1 MKSVVEERGK
11 LPSIRSIHENSYAW
25 HHTSIDDVN
34 RLLAVTPCTL
44 GGAYHWL
51 PLMYAA
57 RNGASGAVIRRL
69 IMEQPHAVRIPDCD
83 GWLPIHYSSYTG
95 NSEAC
100 VVLLESWPNSIYAL
114 TQANS
119 GEFGD
124 RYKSLTSKTP
134 LQLAKEQG
142 MWPTVT
148 ALKNFIKKFDSIKL
162 IKLRKYKRWNGF
174 QVYQKM
180 PWLVQFS

>member
-25 HHTSIDDVN
+25 HHTSVDDVN

-69 IMEQPHAVRIPDCD
+69 VMEQPHAVRIPDCD

-95 NSEAC
+95 NAEAC
-100 VVLLESWPNSIYAL
+100 AVLLEACQNSIYAL

-119 GEFGD
+119 SEFGG

-148 ALKNFIKKFDSIKL
+148 TLKNFIEKYEKMRWIKS
-162 IKLRKYKRWNGF
+162 RKYKRWNGV
-174 QVYQKM
+174 QVHQKM
-180 PWLVQFS
+180 PW

>member
-1 MKSVVEERGK
+1 M
-11 LPSIRSIHENSYAW
+11 YF
-25 HHTSIDDVN
+25 
-34 RLLAVTPCTL
+34 

-69 IMEQPHAVRIPDCD
+69 VMEQPHAVRIPDCD

-100 VVLLESWPNSIYAL
+100 AVLLEACQNSIYAL

-119 GEFGD
+119 SEFGG

-148 ALKNFIKKFDSIKL
+148 TLKNFIEKYEKMRWIKS
-162 IKLRKYKRWNGF
+162 RKYKMEWSSSS
-174 QVYQKM
+174 QKNA
-180 PWLVQFS
+180 LVSTNSHKHIAHIMLQLTITSPSLLG

>member
-1 MKSVVEERGK
+1 M
-11 LPSIRSIHENSYAW
+11 
-25 HHTSIDDVN
+25 
-34 RLLAVTPCTL
+34 
-44 GGAYHWL
+44 

-57 RNGASGAVIRRL
+57 RNGANESGIRRL
-69 IMEQPHAVRIPDCD
+69 IQEQPQAVRLMDCD

-95 NSEAC
+95 NPEAC
-100 VVLLESWPNSIYAL
+100 VVLLASWPNSIYAL

-148 ALKNFIKKFDSIKL
+148 ALKNFIKKFDSIKV

-174 QVYQKM
+174 
-180 PWLVQFS
+180 